1 MVAVKVLGVLAG
13 DDMPSVLAQRWCAS
27 ADVIYAAD
35 GGADRVHRYGFVP
48 NVLVG
53 DMDSVSGLHP
63 HSEWHHDPSQDST
76 DCDKLIRVV
85 FERGHEELTLLGA
98 EGNQLDHTLATLHS
112 AAKAPIRV
120 RLALRTGLGWIL
132 RSGEVLHVPT
142 EPGRRVSLLPL
153 TRSHGVTL
161 HGVQWPLFEAE
172 LDATGISSISN
183 RADDSSV
190 TATVQSGAVFV
201 FVGFSEESMPIW
213 PNESNVQ

>member
-13 DDMPSVLAQRWCAS
+13 DDMPSTLAERWCGS

-35 GGADRVHRYGFVP
+35 GGADRVHRYGFSP
-48 NVLVG
+48 TLVIG
-53 DMDSVSGLHP
+53 DMDSVSGSHP
-63 HSEWHHDPSQDST
+63 LSEWHHDPSQDST
-76 DCDKLIRVV
+76 DCDKLIRVAH
-85 FERGHEELTLLGA
+85 ERGHTDLTLLGA

-132 RSGEVLHVPT
+132 RSGGILHVPT
-142 EPGRRVSLLPL
+142 EIGRRVSLLPL
-153 TRSHGVTL
+153 TRSQGVTL

-172 LDATGISSISN
+172 LDATGMSSISN
-183 RADDSSV
+183 RADDSLV

-201 FVGFSEESMPIW
+201 FVGFPEETMPFW
-213 PNESNVQ
+213 PDATIAQ